1 MMGRNNKKN
10 TGRAIANGKKDA
22 ARLKQKLMNQKSAE
36 LNDYDARREFRRR
49 CTVLVAIRKL
59 DNHRGFIKNYV
70 KTNYTGR
77 NFLSNDAREL
87 LEIAVDQLAH
97 VSV

>member
-1 MMGRNNKKN
+1 MDELKCF
-10 TGRAIANGKKDA
+10 DA
-22 ARLKQKLMNQKSAE
+22 HRT
-36 LNDYDARREFRRR
+36 FRVR

-59 DNHRGFIKNYV
+59 DNHRGFVTKYM
-70 KTNYTGR
+70 KTRTSR
-77 NFLSNDAREL
+77 NFLSDDAREL

>member
-10 TGRAIANGKKDA
+10 TGRAIAKGKKDA
-22 ARLKQKLMNQKSAE
+22 ARLKQKI
-36 LNDYDARREFRRR
+36 LNKKADQLKDYDAQRDFRIR
-49 CTVLVAIRKL
+49 CTVLVAVRKL
-59 DNHRGFIKNYV
+59 DNHRGFVRNYV
-70 KTNYTGR
+70 KTNHTGR
-77 NFLSNDAREL
+77 NFLSDDAREL